1 MKLTRR
7 RFIHAGIAGATG
19 LTLYP
24 ALLANKLVYT
34 PLKDPFQMVSLGDT
48 GITVPLIS
56 SGTGYRGGN
65 RQSNQTRLGK
75 EKFEALLHYEFE
87 RGIRFFDCADTYGTH
102 PYVAGVLHT
111 KPRDQ
116 YILSSKIWFH
126 AGGIPETERPDA
138 DVVVRRFLKELKT
151 EYIDLLLIHCLT
163 DSDWPRQFEKQMEI
177 MEKLKEKGMIR
188 VHGVSI
194 HSIPALK
201 ACLDNPWVDFVHT
214 RINAYGDA
222 MDDRNPQV
230 VAEVIKKLHDQGKG
244 IVGMKLIGN
253 GNFRNNPEK
262 IDASLRYVLSLGSVD
277 TMIIG
282 FETPEEV
289 DDYVGR
295 VEETLKTMPAVM
307 E

>member
-1 MKLTRR
+1 MNITRR
-7 RFIHAGIAGATG
+7 RFIHTGIAGITG
-19 LTLYP
+19 LTLYRS
-24 ALLANKLVYT
+24 LLANKLVS
-34 PLKDPFQMVSLGDT
+34 PRVADPFQMVSLGNT
-48 GITVPLIS
+48 GIKVPLIS
-56 SGTGYRGGN
+56 SGTGYSGGN

-102 PYVAGVLHT
+102 PYVTSAFQSL
-111 KPRDQ
+111 PRDK

-138 DVVVRRFLKELKT
+138 DIVVQRFLKELKT
-151 EYIDLLLIHCLT
+151 DYLDLLLMHCLT
-163 DSDWPRQFEKQMEI
+163 DPNWPKQFEKQMEI

-188 VHGVSI
+188 AHGVSI
-194 HSIPALK
+194 HSLPALK

-222 MDDRNPQV
+222 MDDRNPEV
-230 VAEVIKKLHDQGKG
+230 VAEVIKKLHEQGKG

-253 GNFRNNPEK
+253 GNFRNDPEK
-262 IDASLRYVLSLGSVD
+262 IDTSLRYVLTLKSVD
-277 TMIIG
+277 TLIIG
-282 FETPEEV
+282 FETPDEV
-289 DDYVGR
+289 DDYVTR
-295 VEETLKTMPAVM
+295 VEKTLNTLPAVV